1 MTNQLP
7 QIYLPRFVSGMANFY
22 HGDMLVRRA
31 LLEHMRAAG
40 EEGVLRTAIEHSMF
54 WAELAEALVPTFWD
68 TSQTPVSN
76 QDNIESLVEDIATAF
91 NRHPGFPESHVNMY
105 LLSRADGARIIETV
119 KGMTQDELYDVTD
132 SESDATAKLL
142 ASVSETVTI
151 DVLHATFMATLVQG
165 GALNMPETRLVYDKD
180 TGQFVVTR
188 NSLKDYGLYI
198 PRHPAYVD
206 DNTPVLSIQ
215 YPKPA
220 DGIRIVVTSTR
231 DDVPDSENPGQNKS
245 EQHTV
250 RLEKGE
256 NIMALTLTGH
266 DMKYHEW
273 TFTVE
278 EVSQQA
284 AEPATE

>member
-7 QIYLPRFVSGMANFY
+7 RTYRPRFITGMGDEY
-22 HGDMLVRRA
+22 HGDLLVRRA

-40 EEGVLRTAIEHSMF
+40 EDGVLRTALEHSMF
-54 WAELAEALVPTFWD
+54 WGDLTEALVPTVWD
-68 TSQTPVSN
+68 PTSNAVSN
-76 QDNIESLVEDIATAF
+76 SDSVEGYAETVVSAVT
-91 NRHPGFPESHVNMY
+91 RHPGFPSGYANMY
-105 LLSRADGARIIETV
+105 LLSKADWARVITVVKAMTIEEL
-119 KGMTQDELYDVTD
+119 DELWDE
-132 SESDATAKLL
+132 ESAESAKLL
-142 ASVSETVTI
+142 GALSETVTI
-151 DVLHATFMATLVQG
+151 DVYHDSLLATLVQG
-165 GALNMPETRLVYDKD
+165 GALNMPETRLVYDKS

-220 DGIRIVVTSTR
+220 DGVRIVVTSTR
-231 DDVPDSENPGQNKS
+231 DDVPDAENPGQNKS

-250 RLEKGE
+250 RLEKGD

-273 TFTVE
+273 TFTVTE
-278 EVSQQA
+278 ETETA
-284 AEPATE
+284 KAEA